1 MLGCAASVSFRCVE
15 ESGKTGAIELIKDFG
30 ETWNLGCLN
39 LGEEIGEPG
48 DEFEFQLVNLEL
60 FVVELASRGHGEEG
74 GFAEGG
80 VT

>member
-1 MLGCAASVSFRCVE
+1 
-15 ESGKTGAIELIKDFG
+15 
-30 ETWNLGCLN
+30 
-39 LGEEIGEPG
+39 
-48 DEFEFQLVNLEL
+48 LVNLEL